1 MSNKINYIPVYKK
14 SSDPTSVWYHF
25 LKADTGDSAKCK
37 TCEKVIKC
45 AGGTTTGLR
54 SHLRLHNISLDSERL
69 ASEVARET
77 AGTSKRKNDNSLL
90 ESPVSA
96 KNCRM
101 TDYFS
106 QSNRSLDVMVSR
118 MTALDGMP
126 YRAFTESEDLKHLFK
141 KAGYKLPT
149 SANTIKDVTI
159 KFYDKTKKNLIK
171 EIQELKDEGHKFSVS
186 IDEWT
191 SSRNRRYMNVN
202 LHCAFFKGNHHTTR
216 NLGLCRTYGSVTAIK
231 CEEYLRERLHEF
243 KLDFDTDVI
252 AIISDGASVMTKLGG
267 NLNCIHQLCLAHG
280 LQLAIVDTF
289 YVKNQENVNEAQE
302 ELAENENNLNTVCIG
317 TEDDTETGGFQ
328 IEQAPTVTVD
338 VETNIKFGLVVEKVR
353 NIVGMFRKSPT
364 KSDILQNY
372 IKMELGKEYALILD
386 CKTRWSTLCNMI
398 GRFIKVKRAVLKAL
412 IDVKCDIQINEVEW
426 SILEDIY
433 ENLDVMKVT
442 VEAVCR
448 EDATLLS
455 ADAAMIF
462 ALKKLETRNTLLS
475 KELHASLSKR
485 IKQRRLPVASLMQYL
500 HNPATYFEEN
510 EYDADVYPRLPNDC
524 LQEMVL
530 GLLKYDSA
538 AQSFTCNDVNDLP
551 TDDSQNEVGSN
562 SSLSN
567 KELINQQ
574 ISKIIFDDTRRV
586 GIGNLSTSKEDLLTL
601 LKVEMQLFEN
611 GGDRGQL
618 LSKAYRWIR
627 SIKPTSVESERAFSA
642 AGILCN
648 KLRTSLSD
656 KTINCLSFLRTYF
669 QQKKNCK

>member
-1 MSNKINYIPVYKK
+1 
-14 SSDPTSVWYHF
+14 
-25 LKADTGDSAKCK
+25 
-37 TCEKVIKC
+37 
-45 AGGTTTGLR
+45 
-54 SHLRLHNISLDSERL
+54 
-69 ASEVARET
+69 
-77 AGTSKRKNDNSLL
+77 
-90 ESPVSA
+90 
-96 KNCRM
+96 
-101 TDYFS
+101 
-106 QSNRSLDVMVSR
+106 
-118 MTALDGMP
+118 
-126 YRAFTESEDLKHLFK
+126 
-141 KAGYKLPT
+141 
-149 SANTIKDVTI
+149 
-159 KFYDKTKKNLIK
+159 
-171 EIQELKDEGHKFSVS
+171 
-186 IDEWT
+186 
-191 SSRNRRYMNVN
+191 
-202 LHCAFFKGNHHTTR
+202 
-216 NLGLCRTYGSVTAIK
+216 
-231 CEEYLRERLHEF
+231 
-243 KLDFDTDVI
+243 
-252 AIISDGASVMTKLGG
+252 
-267 NLNCIHQLCLAHG
+267 
-280 LQLAIVDTF
+280 
-289 YVKNQENVNEAQE
+289 
-302 ELAENENNLNTVCIG
+302 
-317 TEDDTETGGFQ
+317 
-328 IEQAPTVTVD
+328 
-338 VETNIKFGLVVEKVR
+338 
-353 NIVGMFRKSPT
+353 
-364 KSDILQNY
+364 
-372 IKMELGKEYALILD
+372 
-386 CKTRWSTLCNMI
+386 MI

-485 IKQRRLPVASLMQYL
+485 IKQRRLPVASLMQYV

-601 LKVEMQLFEN
+601 LKVEMLLFEN

-669 QQKKNCK
+669 QQQKNCK

>member
-25 LKADTGDSAKCK
+25 LKADTSDSAKCK

-338 VETNIKFGLVVEKVR
+338 VETNIKFGLVVEK
-353 NIVGMFRKSPT
+353 
-364 KSDILQNY
+364 
-372 IKMELGKEYALILD
+372 
-386 CKTRWSTLCNMI
+386 
-398 GRFIKVKRAVLKAL
+398 
-412 IDVKCDIQINEVEW
+412 
-426 SILEDIY
+426 
-433 ENLDVMKVT
+433 
-442 VEAVCR
+442 
-448 EDATLLS
+448 
-455 ADAAMIF
+455 
-462 ALKKLETRNTLLS
+462 
-475 KELHASLSKR
+475 ELHASLSKR
-485 IKQRRLPVASLMQYL
+485 IKQRRQPVASLMQYL

-601 LKVEMQLFEN
+601 LKVEMLLFEN

-669 QQKKNCK
+669 QQQKNCK